1 MAEFFSQGALNLI
14 GYVAAH
20 AKRHLTNGGGERW
33 FQRYCADNIGINDT
47 YLTHLMRGRKRPS
60 LDKAFEIER
69 LGESLL
75 SENDISTKLKTHLDR
90 AVDLMLDEGIT
101 HIQLDEGGISKVRQ
115 GVVMPAAH
123 WTIAVSAAK
132 VRRALSSAQKII
144 ASAKELR

>member
-1 MAEFFSQGALNLI
+1 
-14 GYVAAH
+14 
-20 AKRHLTNGGGERW
+20 
-33 FQRYCADNIGINDT
+33 
-47 YLTHLMRGRKRPS
+47 MRGRKRPS

-75 SENDISTKLKTHLDR
+75 GENDISTKLKAHLNK

-101 HIQLDEGGISKVRQ
+101 HIQLDEEGISKVRQ

-144 ASAKELR
+144 ASAKEIR